1 MAVVPVAVS
10 AVAVRP
16 LDAITAVLVVAL
28 GVAPVVAVHDRGRA
42 VAVAVVHGRAWP
54 SCVWP
59 WCRVRLCVVVMS
71 WRPGCVCGVSCLWW
85 CRGRDVALRM
95 V

>member
-28 GVAPVVAVHDRGRA
+28 GVAPVV
-42 VAVAVVHGRAWP
+42 W
-54 SCVWP
+54 
-59 WCRVRLCVVVMS
+59 
-71 WRPGCVCGVSCLWW
+71 
-85 CRGRDVALRM
+85 LRHADEC
-95 V
+95 